1 MKNAVFLLFPLF
13 VCAGVGCNSLGSKP
27 AAASNTESV
36 SGKDADDTNDGNTDT
51 TTIINDRINF
61 VAAAKT
67 AMPAVVHIKST
78 YGNPNGSSI
87 QQQQV
92 YGRGN
97 GGDVPAMAS
106 GSGVIIAADGYIAT
120 NNHVVENATKL
131 EVILP
136 DRRQFIAKLVGRDPG
151 TDLAL
156 LKIDATNLPVLKLG
170 NSDKVQVG
178 EWVLAVGYPYSLN
191 TTVTAGIIS
200 AKGRSIG
207 IIHQSERGGS
217 PLAQSAIE
225 SFLQTDAAINPGNS
239 GGALVN
245 TNGELIGINA
255 AIASLTG
262 SYAGYAFSIPVNLA
276 KKVLNDIKQFGRVK
290 RGVLGVAFPSPAAEE
305 QFLKEQGIVP
315 GSVTG
320 VFITGIQKG
329 SAADSAG
336 LKEGDIIQTID
347 GVKLFSSSEF
357 SERIARHNPGD
368 KVTLGIL
375 RKTEKDTLTATLRDE
390 PTERQLADNGPS
402 KQEIYNRLGARFSR
416 LTPSVTQRLGINSGV
431 LVTEVLPGG
440 FFDQL
445 GIPPGTIIAYINGRQ
460 INDPEDIEN
469 ALMAAKRTLVQILAI
484 APDGSKVA
492 FNFSFGA

>member
-1 MKNAVFLLFPLF
+1 MKNLIFLLLLLF
-13 VCAGVGCNSLGSKP
+13 VGAGVGCSQPGNKP
-27 AAASNTESV
+27 AAASGTQSV
-36 SGKDADDTNDGNTDT
+36 SEGDLNSVNSDT

-61 VAAAKT
+61 VAAAKRAT
-67 AMPAVVHIKST
+67 PAVVHIKST
-78 YGNPNGSSI
+78 YGSTAGSTF
-87 QQQQV
+87 QQQM
-92 YGRGN
+92 YGVGN
-97 GGDVPAMAS
+97 IPAMAS
-106 GSGVIIAADGYIAT
+106 GSGVIISADGYIAT

-136 DRRQFIAKLVGRDPG
+136 DRRQFIAELVGRDPN

-156 LKIDATNLPVLKLG
+156 LKINATNLPSLKLG
-170 NSDKVQVG
+170 NSDNVQVG

-207 IIHQSERGGS
+207 IIHQSEGGTS

-225 SFLQTDAAINPGNS
+225 SFIQTDAAINPGNS

-276 KKVLNDIKQFGRVK
+276 KKILNDIKQYGKVK
-290 RGVLGVAFPSPAAEE
+290 RGVLGVSFPAPSAEE

-320 VFITGIQKG
+320 VFITAIQKG

-347 GVKLFSSSEF
+347 GVKLLSSSEF

-375 RKTEKDTLTATLRDE
+375 RKSQKDTLTATLKDE
-390 PTERQLADNGPS
+390 PAEGSLTQNGLS
-402 KQEIYNRLGARFSR
+402 KKEIYDKLGARFSG
-416 LTPSVTQRLGINSGV
+416 LTPAVMQRLGINAGV

-440 FFDQL
+440 FFDRL
-445 GIPPGTIIAYINGRQ
+445 GIPPGTIIAYINGAQ
-460 INDPEDIEN
+460 ISKPADIEN
-469 ALMAAKRTLVQILAI
+469 ALMAAKNNLVQVLAI
-484 APDGSKVA
+484 APDGSRVA